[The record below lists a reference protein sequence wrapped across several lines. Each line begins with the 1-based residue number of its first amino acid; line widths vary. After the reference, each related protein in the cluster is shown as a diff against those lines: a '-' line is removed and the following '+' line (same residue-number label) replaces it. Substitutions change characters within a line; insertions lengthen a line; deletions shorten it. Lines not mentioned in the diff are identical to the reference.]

1 MIKYRAFIK
10 VIELGSITKAA
21 RTLGYSQPGISHML
35 DALEQEVGFPLLIR
49 NKDRI
54 IPTED
59 GKRILACC
67 NQIIKDEDNL
77 RDVVQSITGLVVG
90 NLNIVALNSMLVSY
104 VPNVTSTF
112 LNAYSSIKVKLEEK
126 PFSEAQTALINGNC
140 DIAFISE
147 CKTKGI
153 EFYHLFKDP
162 ICLLIPEGHPFASYD
177 KVPVSALNGCDFIMP
192 LPGWDDPVHM
202 ITQKYNIT
210 PNVKHYVAS
219 DTAGIALVNERQ
231 GVYVVSKLQAQI
243 IPSHIIVK
251 EFEEDIHRNMGYAV
265 RSMRNIT
272 PALNEFIKTSKVIAE
287 EYIEK

>member
-21 RTLGYSQPGISHML
+21 KTLGYSQPGISHML

-54 IPTED
+54 VPTED
-59 GKRILACC
+59 GKRILACA

-90 NLNIVALNSMLVSY
+90 NLNITALNSTLVSY
-104 VPNVTSTF
+104 VPNVTSAF
-112 LNAYSSIKVKLEEK
+112 LNAYSNIKIKLEER
-126 PFSEAQTALINGNC
+126 PFSEAQTALLNGNS

-153 EFYHLFKDP
+153 EFHKLFEDP
-162 ICLLIPEGHPFASYD
+162 ICLLIPEGHPFTACD
-177 KVPVSALNGCDFIMP
+177 KIPVSALNGCDFIMP
-192 LPGWDDPVHM
+192 LPGWDDPIHM

-210 PNVKHYVAS
+210 PNIKHYVAS
-219 DTAGIALVNERQ
+219 DTAGIALVSEKQ
-231 GVYVVSKLQAQI
+231 GVYVVSKLQSKV

-251 EFEEDIHRNMGYAV
+251 EFQEDIHRNIGFAV

-272 PALNEFIKTSKVIAE
+272 PALNEFIKTAKIIAE
-287 EYIEK
+287 EYV